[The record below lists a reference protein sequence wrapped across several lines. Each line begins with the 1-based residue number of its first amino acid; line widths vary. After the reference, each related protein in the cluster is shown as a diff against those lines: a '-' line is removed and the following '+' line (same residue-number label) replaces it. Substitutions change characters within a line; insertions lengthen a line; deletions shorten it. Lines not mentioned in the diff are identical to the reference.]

1 MNQQLIYKIMFE
13 ILKVTVIFEGGDV
26 VKYVDDSVRR
36 LMGTPDVSRIESARK
51 IIEAR
56 IKDLQE
62 EPRNEALGKVKRII
76 LAYREKE
83 QSINR

>member
-1 MNQQLIYKIMFE
+1 MFE

-26 VKYVDDSVRR
+26 VKYVGDSVRR
-36 LMGTPDVSRIESARK
+36 LMGTPDVSCIESARR

-62 EPRNEALGKVKRII
+62 EPRNEALGKRII

-83 QSINR
+83 QSINQ

>member
-1 MNQQLIYKIMFE
+1 MFE
-13 ILKVTVIFEGGDV
+13 ILKVTVIFGGGDV
-26 VKYVDDSVRR
+26 VKYVGDSVRR
-36 LMGTPDVSRIESARK
+36 LMGTPDVSHIESARK

-83 QSINR
+83 RSINQ

>member
-1 MNQQLIYKIMFE
+1 MFE
-13 ILKVTVIFEGGDV
+13 ILKVTAIFEGGEV
-26 VKYVDDSVRR
+26 VKYVGDEVNY

-51 IIEAR
+51 IIAAR
-56 IKDLQE
+56 VKDIYE
-62 EPRNEALGKVKRII
+62 DFRNGELGKVKRII

>member
-1 MNQQLIYKIMFE
+1 MFE

-26 VKYVDDSVRR
+26 VKYVGDSVRR

-51 IIEAR
+51 IIKAR

-62 EPRNEALGKVKRII
+62 EPRNEAPGKVKRII

>member
-1 MNQQLIYKIMFE
+1 MFE
-13 ILKVTVIFEGGDV
+13 ILKVTVIFESGEI
-26 VKYVDDSVRR
+26 VKYVGDSVRR
-36 LMGTPDVSRIESARK
+36 LMGTPEVSRVDTARK
-51 IIEAR
+51 IIQAR

-83 QSINR
+83 QSINQ

>member
-1 MNQQLIYKIMFE
+1 MFE

-26 VKYVDDSVRR
+26 VKYVGDSVRR

-62 EPRNEALGKVKRII
+62 EPRNEALGKVKRIT

-83 QSINR
+83 QSINQ

>member
-13 ILKVTVIFEGGDV
+13 ILKVTAIFEGGEV
-26 VKYVDDSVRR
+26 VKYVGDSVRR
-36 LMGTPDVSRIESARK
+36 LMGTPEVSHIETARRI
-51 IIEAR
+51 IWAR

-62 EPRNEALGKVKRII
+62 EPRNAALGGVERII

>member
-1 MNQQLIYKIMFE
+1 MFE

-26 VKYVDDSVRR
+26 VKYVGDSVRR

-62 EPRNEALGKVKRII
+62 EPRNEALGKLKRII

-83 QSINR
+83 

>member
-1 MNQQLIYKIMFE
+1 MFE

-26 VKYVDDSVRR
+26 VKYVGDSVRR
-36 LMGTPDVSRIESARK
+36 LMGTPDVSRIDTARK
-51 IIEAR
+51 IIQAR

-83 QSINR
+83 QSINQ

>member
-1 MNQQLIYKIMFE
+1 MFE

-83 QSINR
+83 RSINQ

>member
-1 MNQQLIYKIMFE
+1 MFE

-26 VKYVDDSVRR
+26 VKYVGDSVRR

-51 IIEAR
+51 IIEIIEAR

-83 QSINR
+83 QSINQ

>member
-1 MNQQLIYKIMFE
+1 MFE

-26 VKYVDDSVRR
+26 VKYVGDSVRR
-36 LMGTPDVSRIESARK
+36 LMGTPEVSHVDTARK
-51 IIEAR
+51 IIQAR

-83 QSINR
+83 QSINQ

>member
-1 MNQQLIYKIMFE
+1 MFE

-26 VKYVDDSVRR
+26 VKYVGDSVRR

-62 EPRNEALGKVKRII
+62 EPRNEVLGKVKRII

-83 QSINR
+83 QSINQ

>member
-1 MNQQLIYKIMFE
+1 MFE

-26 VKYVDDSVRR
+26 VKYVGDSVRR

-83 QSINR
+83 QSINQ

>member
-1 MNQQLIYKIMFE
+1 MFE

-26 VKYVDDSVRR
+26 VKYVGDSVRR

-62 EPRNEALGKVKRII
+62 EPRNGALGKAKRLI
-76 LAYREKE
+76 LVYREKE
-83 QSINR
+83 QSINQ

>member
-1 MNQQLIYKIMFE
+1 MFE

-26 VKYVDDSVRR
+26 VKYVGDSVRR
-36 LMGTPDVSRIESARK
+36 LMGTPEVSRVDTARK
-51 IIEAR
+51 IIQAR

-62 EPRNEALGKVKRII
+62 EPRNEALGAVKRII

>member
-1 MNQQLIYKIMFE
+1 MFE

-26 VKYVDDSVRR
+26 VKYVGDSVRR
-36 LMGTPDVSRIESARK
+36 LMGTPEVSHVDTARK
-51 IIEAR
+51 IICAR

-62 EPRNEALGKVKRII
+62 EPRNGALGAVKRII

-83 QSINR
+83 QSINQ

>member
-13 ILKVTVIFEGGDV
+13 ILKVTAIFEGGEV
-26 VKYVDDSVRR
+26 VKYVGDSVRR

-83 QSINR
+83 QSINQ

>member
-1 MNQQLIYKIMFE
+1 MFE
-13 ILKVTVIFEGGDV
+13 ILKVTAIFESGDV
-26 VKYVDDSVRR
+26 VKYVGDSVRR

-83 QSINR
+83 QSINQ

>member
-13 ILKVTVIFEGGDV
+13 ILKVTAIFESGDV
-26 VKYVDDSVRR
+26 VKYVGDSVRR
-36 LMGTPDVSRIESARK
+36 LMGTPDVSRIDTARR
-51 IIEAR
+51 IIWAR

-62 EPRNEALGKVKRII
+62 EPRNAALGRVERII

>member
-1 MNQQLIYKIMFE
+1 MFE

-26 VKYVDDSVRR
+26 VKYVGDSVRR
-36 LMGTPDVSRIESARK
+36 LMGTPDVSHVDTARK

-83 QSINR
+83 QSINQ